1 MKAKYMSFGTAVW
14 LIASALSMQLAGCDE
29 NSNVEE
35 AATVSKVEA
44 EKHEEVAEK
53 KPDDQGESGKT
64 AKESQSTAEPKGKL
78 ALEKTV
84 QPGVDASI
92 GEKVD
97 EKRDDI
103 SEEAQAALQ
112 ETENALRSL
121 DEKKPKK
128 ALEALERVTGKLEL
142 LLARKPELSLA
153 PTGVHVVTHDVIGT
167 LDEIEA
173 MREQAE
179 DLLEDG
185 EVQRARGIIAGLA
198 SEMIIGVTN
207 IPLASYP
214 EAIKAVSP
222 LIDEGKIEE
231 AKVALQAA
239 LNTLVVTEH
248 VIPIPI
254 LRAEQMLMKAEPL
267 AEKKNRSQDEK
278 QELEELLEN
287 ARYHIEL
294 AKALGYG
301 DKNVY
306 EEFFDQIK
314 EIEEK
319 TADKKAGKGYFDGIR
334 QSLSKFR
341 KSIFE

>member
-44 EKHEEVAEK
+44 EKHEEVEEK
-53 KPDDQGESGKT
+53 KPDDQGESEKIV
-64 AKESQSTAEPKGKL
+64 KEDQSTAEPKGKL

-121 DEKKPKK
+121 DEKKPKE

-267 AEKKNRSQDEK
+267 AEKKNRSKDEK

-287 ARYHIEL
+287 AWYHIEL

-319 TADKKAGKGYFDGIR
+319 TADKKAGKGYFYGIR

>member
-1 MKAKYMSFGTAVW
+1 
-14 LIASALSMQLAGCDE
+14 
-29 NSNVEE
+29 
-35 AATVSKVEA
+35 
-44 EKHEEVAEK
+44 
-53 KPDDQGESGKT
+53 
-64 AKESQSTAEPKGKL
+64 
-78 ALEKTV
+78 
-84 QPGVDASI
+84 
-92 GEKVD
+92 
-97 EKRDDI
+97 
-103 SEEAQAALQ
+103 
-112 ETENALRSL
+112 
-121 DEKKPKK
+121 
-128 ALEALERVTGKLEL
+128 
-142 LLARKPELSLA
+142 
-153 PTGVHVVTHDVIGT
+153 VHVVTHDVIGT

-248 VIPIPI
+248 VIPSPI